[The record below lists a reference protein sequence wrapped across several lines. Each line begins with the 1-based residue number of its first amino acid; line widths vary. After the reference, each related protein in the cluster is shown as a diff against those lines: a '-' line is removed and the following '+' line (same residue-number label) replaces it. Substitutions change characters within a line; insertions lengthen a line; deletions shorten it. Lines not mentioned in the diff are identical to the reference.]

1 MKLVIAIIRPAKLDD
16 VVDALAGMGAD
27 KLTVTE
33 VLGIGR
39 ALAARPTRQDDPTP
53 AAPTPKIEI
62 EVAVSDELLPQLLT
76 TLRAAALT
84 GKPGDGKIFVTD
96 LQKTVRIRNGRAG
109 DQVL

>member
-16 VVDALAGMGAD
+16 VVDALAEIGAD

-39 ALAARPTRQDDPTP
+39 ALARRPAQEDDPAP
-53 AAPTPKIEI
+53 VAPTPKIEI
-62 EVAVSDELLPQLLT
+62 EVAVSDEMLPRLLT
-76 TLRAAALT
+76 TLRTAALT

-96 LQKTVRIRNGRAG
+96 LQRAVRIRNGRTG
-109 DQVL
+109 DHVL